1 MYIIAAVETKIYTAE
16 EYLEAEVNSQD
27 RHEFLNGKIV
37 LMAADTPNHN
47 IELKSQSRADRMP
60 NPYSS

>member
-1 MYIIAAVETKIYTAE
+1 MLAPVETKIYTAE

-37 LMAADTPNHN
+37 LMTADTPKHN